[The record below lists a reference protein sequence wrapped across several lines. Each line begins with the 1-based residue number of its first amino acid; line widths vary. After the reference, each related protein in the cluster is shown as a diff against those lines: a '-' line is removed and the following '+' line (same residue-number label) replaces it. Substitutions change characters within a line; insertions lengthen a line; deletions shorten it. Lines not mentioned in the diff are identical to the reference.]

1 MASDESAI
9 GGQRFEA
16 EAGEGGKAAPA
27 SPRSPAD
34 SGLREDGALALLKR
48 PDVDAEIL
56 EQLAKNGN
64 LLKYSKVKRALVEHA
79 KTPRHVSLPLVRTL
93 FTFDLMQVAL
103 TPTTPADVKRA
114 ADEALCNRLESISA
128 GERLSLARRAS
139 TRVAGALLHDRER
152 RVIHAALENSR
163 LTEAA
168 VVKALMGADAA
179 VALVEAVSHHP
190 QWSLR
195 REVRVAL
202 LRNEKTP
209 LARAMEFA
217 RSLPPRDVRE
227 ILHNSR
233 LPANI
238 KACVLKDQEQ
248 RRGRAARAGGE

>member
-1 MASDESAI
+1 MGTLVASDESTTGA
-9 GGQRFEA
+9 QRFEA
-16 EAGEGGKAAPA
+16 EAEEGGKAA
-27 SPRSPAD
+27 SPAD
-34 SGLREDGALALLKR
+34 SALREDSALALLQR
-48 PDVDAEIL
+48 PDLDPEIL
-56 EQLAKNGN
+56 EKLARNGN

-103 TPTTPADVKRA
+103 TPTTPADVKMA
-114 ADEALCNRLESISA
+114 ADEALCNRLESISS
-128 GERLSLARRAS
+128 GERLALARRAS
-139 TRVAGALLHDRER
+139 TRVAGALLHDREG

-168 VVKALMGADAA
+168 VVKALLRADAA
-179 VALVEAVSHHP
+179 AGLVEAVSHHP

-209 LARAMEFA
+209 MTRALEFA
-217 RSLPPRDVRE
+217 RSLPPREVRE

-238 KACVLKDQEQ
+238 KAYVLKDQEQ
-248 RRGRAARAGGE
+248 RAGRTARAGGE

>member
-1 MASDESAI
+1 MASDESTT
-9 GGQRFEA
+9 GPQRFEVEA
-16 EAGEGGKAAPA
+16 EEGGKAALA
-27 SPRSPAD
+27 SAAD
-34 SGLREDGALALLKR
+34 SALREDSALALLQR
-48 PDVDAEIL
+48 PDVDPEIL
-56 EQLAKNGN
+56 EKLARNGN

-103 TPTTPADVKRA
+103 TPTTPADVKMA
-114 ADEALCNRLESISA
+114 ADEALCNRLESISS

-139 TRVAGALLHDRER
+139 TRVAGALLHDREG

-168 VVKALMGADAA
+168 VVKALLRADAA
-179 VALVEAVSHHP
+179 AGLVEAVSHHP

-209 LARAMEFA
+209 MTRALEFA
-217 RSLPPRDVRE
+217 RSLPPREVRE

-238 KACVLKDQEQ
+238 KAYVLKDQEQ
-248 RRGRAARAGGE
+248 RAGRTARAGGE